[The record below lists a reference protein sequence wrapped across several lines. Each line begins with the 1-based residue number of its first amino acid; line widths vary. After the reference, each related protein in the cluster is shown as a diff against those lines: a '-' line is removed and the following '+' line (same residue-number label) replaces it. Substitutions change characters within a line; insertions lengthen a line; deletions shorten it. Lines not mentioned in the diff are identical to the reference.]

1 MQKLRKKARQG
12 SDPLEVTVARFM
24 GPEQKWSS
32 PAATSTRAQQWQ
44 NKCAKKVILVNDAE
58 GLLRTGQS
66 LLGHRR
72 GLECAL
78 DGK

>member
-44 NKCAKKVILVNDAE
+44 NKCAKK
-58 GLLRTGQS
+58 
-66 LLGHRR
+66 
-72 GLECAL
+72 
-78 DGK
+78 